1 MKVLLLHRVESANPM
16 GPTWDAL
23 AKHCTLDRVAFG
35 KPERADYAGALA
47 RLDLRA
53 YDRVLI
59 WQNIK
64 WIGAQYPA
72 LRKVPNLV
80 FYEHDTCQHFLP
92 ESTWHGKFAVVFRDI
107 GTVRMIVS
115 NRTSE
120 RVFRAAGIDCAYL
133 PKAYNSTAISDL
145 GRERDIEFGH
155 IGRTRTRIYK
165 QRLALLTRVRKEL
178 DVQLLRSEDN
188 DFTGYNTLLNRVRF
202 FISADI
208 GFLEYMSKNFE
219 ALGAGCVLVAKR
231 QPAGEQESLGFVDLE
246 NVVLYDDSDEL
257 VSKLRLLQNDLPRAK
272 KIAEAGRDLARS
284 RHTMAHRGSELFEL
298 LRPEIG
304 TAPPPS
310 AWEKFRTLKLSR
322 NPVW

>member
-23 AKHCTLDRVAFG
+23 AQHCTLDRVAFG

-47 RLDLRA
+47 RINLQA

-72 LRKVPNLV
+72 LRSVPNLV

-92 ESTWHGKFAVVFRDI
+92 ESTWHGKFEVVFRDI
-107 GTVRMIVS
+107 GKVRMIVS

-133 PKAYNSTAISDL
+133 PKAYNSSVISDL
-145 GRERDIEFGH
+145 GGERDIEFGH
-155 IGRTRTRIYK
+155 IGRTRVRIYK
-165 QRLALLTRVRKEL
+165 RRKALLQEL
-178 DVQLLRSEDN
+178 KKRIDLQKLRTAAGDI
-188 DFTGYNTLLNRVRF
+188 DAYNAMLNRIRF

-231 QPAGEQESLGFVDLE
+231 QPAEEQESLGFVDQE
-246 NVVLYDDSDEL
+246 NVVLYDDADEL
-257 VSKLRLLQNDLPRAK
+257 VRKVRQLQNDLPRAK
-272 KIAEAGRDLARS
+272 KIAAAGRDLARN
-284 RHTMAHRGSELFEL
+284 RHTMTQRGAELFEL

-304 TAPPPS
+304 TAPRPS
-310 AWEKFRTLKLSR
+310 AWEKFRTLKLSL